1 MTPPHTAVND
11 VKPYIRNVPKGM
23 VMLLTVEWPLVVQ
36 KKPHLPA
43 VVDVGIFLVGLIVV
57 LFDYF
62 CIDNCSIQMCC
73 NDNLLCKDP
82 PPPT

>member
-36 KKPHLPA
+36 KKTHLPTA
-43 VVDVGIFLVGLIVV
+43 VDVGIFFGVTYCCFVWLFLYWL
-57 LFDYF
+57 LFDS
-62 CIDNCSIQMCC
+62 DV
-73 NDNLLCKDP
+73 L
-82 PPPT
+82 